1 MVGVASLILP
11 ILDVDIGWSFKK
23 SPKKGDH
30 IRVKRQL
37 YYHHGIYVSDTEVIH
52 FSGRNSDG
60 ILDWENCEIIVTTLS
75 EFLNGGRLEVRRYLK
90 CEKCKINDEDYIVQK
105 AKSYIGKKGYNLF
118 TNNCEHFAN
127 YCTMDKRVS
136 EQVDKLVSLH
146 LPKTLALSF
155 MPRAIFFGHNLG
167 LSLIFAIL
175 LSATSMDTESKNT
188 RTKKITKSSL
198 TKPCI
203 SNKNKA
209 TKSKVGFEKKY
220 PRKEDVKISI
230 SVERDHA
237 LKSQNLYSY
246 TYIGDE
252 EFDI

>member
-1 MVGVASLILP
+1 MLGVASFILP
-11 ILDVDIGWSFKK
+11 ILDVDIGWSFKQ
-23 SPKKGDH
+23 SPKKGNH

-37 YYHHGIYVSDTEVIH
+37 YYHHGIYVSDNEVIH
-52 FSGRNSDG
+52 FSGRNSDS
-60 ILDWENCEIIVTTLS
+60 ILDWENCEIIVTTLR

-90 CEKCKINDEDYIVQK
+90 CEKCKINDEEYIVKK

-127 YCTMDKRVS
+127 YCTMDKKIS
-136 EQVDKLVSLH
+136 EQVDKFVSLH

-155 MPRAIFFGHNLG
+155 MPRAVFFGGNLG

-175 LSATSMDTESKNT
+175 FSTTSKRTE
-188 RTKKITKSSL
+188 TKSSKSKKIIETTL
-198 TKPCI
+198 SKPCI

-209 TKSKVGFEKKY
+209 AKSKVGFEKKY
-220 PRKEDVKISI
+220 PRKEDIKVSI
-230 SVERDHA
+230 TVEKDHSSN
-237 LKSQNLYSY
+237 SQNLYSY
-246 TYIGDE
+246 TYISDG

>member
-1 MVGVASLILP
+1 MLGVASLVLP
-11 ILDVDIGWSFKK
+11 ILDLDIGWSFKQV
-23 SPKKGDH
+23 PKKGDH

-60 ILDWENCEIIVTTLS
+60 ILDWENCEIIVTTLL

-90 CEKCKINDEDYIVQK
+90 CEKCKINDEEYIVQK

-146 LPKTLALSF
+146 LPKTLAFSF
-155 MPRAIFFGHNLG
+155 MPRAIFFGGNIG

-175 LSATSMDTESKNT
+175 LSATSKKTEKNT
-188 RTKKITKSSL
+188 KTKKIIEASL
-198 TKPCI
+198 SKPYI

-220 PRKEDVKISI
+220 PRKEDIKVSI
-230 SVERDHA
+230 RAEKNHA
-237 LKSQNLYSY
+237 SNSENLYSY
-246 TYIGDE
+246 TYISDA

>member
-37 YYHHGIYVSDTEVIH
+37 YYHHGIYVSDEEVIH

-60 ILDWENCEIIVTTLS
+60 ILDWENCEIIVTTLA

-90 CEKCKINDEDYIVQK
+90 CEKCKINDKDYIVQK

-127 YCTMDKRVS
+127 YCTMDKKVS
-136 EQVDKLVSLH
+136 EQVDKIISLH
-146 LPKTLALSF
+146 LPKTLAISF
-155 MPRAIFFGHNLG
+155 MPRAVFFGGNIG

-175 LSATSMDTESKNT
+175 LSATSNGNEQKNKKTE
-188 RTKKITKSSL
+188 KIA
-198 TKPCI
+198 KPSPSNPYI
-203 SNKNKA
+203 SNKNRD
-209 TKSKVGFEKKY
+209 TKSKLRFEKKY
-220 PRKEDVKISI
+220 PRKEDVKVSI
-230 SVERDHA
+230 RVEKDHDSN
-237 LKSQNLYSY
+237 SQNLYSY
-246 TYIGDE
+246 TYISDE